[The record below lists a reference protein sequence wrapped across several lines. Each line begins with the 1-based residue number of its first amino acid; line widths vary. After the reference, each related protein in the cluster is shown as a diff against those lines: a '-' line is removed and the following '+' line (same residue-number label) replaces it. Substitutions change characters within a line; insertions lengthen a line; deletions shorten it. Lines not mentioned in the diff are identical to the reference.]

1 MRGDFDYHHVT
12 SGNQFLAI
20 IIVILASVIGLAGLT
35 LGLVLLTSI
44 L

>member
-12 SGNQFLAI
+12 SGNQFLALVV
-20 IIVILASVIGLAGLT
+20 VILATTICLGGLT